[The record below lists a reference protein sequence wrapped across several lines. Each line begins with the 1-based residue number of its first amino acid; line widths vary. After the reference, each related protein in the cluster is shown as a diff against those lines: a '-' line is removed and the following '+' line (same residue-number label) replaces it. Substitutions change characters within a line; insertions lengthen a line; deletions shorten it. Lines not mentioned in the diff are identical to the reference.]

1 MCLTWAAVVDGQSH
15 RRVSAPSRPRGRRCL
30 MVRSSE
36 AVVIKKHGLVWRQ
49 NNRGAGPARIVG
61 LPANMPGAFQL
72 RLDRRQLLAIAA
84 AGLAVFAR
92 SARGADGPLRFGLT
106 PVFLDSDVQLLAA
119 LQRYLENQLLSP
131 VELVKRRTYQ
141 EITLLLLSGQLDAA
155 WICGF
160 PFVQYREQL
169 ALVAVP
175 LYRGQPLYQS
185 YLIANAA
192 NEAKTV
198 EDLRGDVHAFSDPDS
213 NSGFLVTRAL
223 LAEMGQSPERFF
235 RHHFFT
241 YGHRNVVRA
250 VASGLADSGSVDGYV
265 FEVVQDL
272 EPDLLQGAHIVRRS
286 EWLGFPPIACQ
297 RAAQSSPRIET
308 LRAALLTMPDSAPG
322 QAILEILRLDGFTH
336 AEPSLFDGIAAK
348 YEAVRSAA

>member
-1 MCLTWAAVVDGQSH
+1 MLGVRQP
-15 RRVSAPSRPRGRRCL
+15 RV
-30 MVRSSE
+30 
-36 AVVIKKHGLVWRQ
+36 
-49 NNRGAGPARIVG
+49 
-61 LPANMPGAFQL
+61 
-72 RLDRRQLLAIAA
+72 DRRQLLALGV
-84 AGLAVFAR
+84 AGLTGLGRTAR
-92 SARGADGPLRFGLT
+92 AEDEPLRFGLT

-119 LQRYLENQLLSP
+119 LRRYLEDRLERS

-141 EITLLLLSGQLDAA
+141 EITLLLLSGELDAA
-155 WICGF
+155 WICGY

-192 NEAKTV
+192 SDAKTV
-198 EDLRGDVHAFSDPDS
+198 EHLRGDVHAFSDPDS

-241 YGHRNVVRA
+241 YGHRNVIRA

-265 FEVVQDL
+265 FDVVQEI
-272 EPDLLQGAHIVRRS
+272 EPDLLQGARAVRRS
-286 EWLGFPPIACQ
+286 EWLGFPPIACH
-297 RAAQSSPRIET
+297 RTAQSSLRIEM
-308 LRAALLTMPDSAPG
+308 LRAALLAMPDNKPG
-322 QAILEILRLDGFTH
+322 RAVLKILQLDGFTR

>member
-1 MCLTWAAVVDGQSH
+1 L
-15 RRVSAPSRPRGRRCL
+15 
-30 MVRSSE
+30 
-36 AVVIKKHGLVWRQ
+36 
-49 NNRGAGPARIVG
+49 N
-61 LPANMPGAFQL
+61 
-72 RLDRRQLLAIAA
+72 RRQLFAIGA
-84 AGLAVFAR
+84 AGLTAFAR
-92 SARGADGPLRFGLT
+92 STRGADEPLRFGLT

-119 LQRYLENQLLSP
+119 LQRYLEDRLHRP

-160 PFVQYREQL
+160 PFVQYREKL

-192 NEAKTV
+192 NDAKAV
-198 EDLRGDVHAFSDPDS
+198 EDLQGDVHAFSDPDS

-265 FEVVQDL
+265 FDVVQDL
-272 EPDLLQGAHIVRRS
+272 EPDLLQSARVVRRS

-297 RAAQSSPRIET
+297 RAAQSSPHIET
-308 LRAALLTMPDSAPG
+308 LRAALLTMPDSAVG
-322 QAILEILRLDGFTH
+322 QAILEILRLDGFTR

-348 YEAVRSAA
+348 YEAVRSGA

>member
-1 MCLTWAAVVDGQSH
+1 MLGVHQ
-15 RRVSAPSRPRGRRCL
+15 P
-30 MVRSSE
+30 
-36 AVVIKKHGLVWRQ
+36 
-49 NNRGAGPARIVG
+49 
-61 LPANMPGAFQL
+61 
-72 RLDRRQLLAIAA
+72 RLDRRQLLGLLA
-84 AGLAVFAR
+84 AGFTGFAHT
-92 SARGADGPLRFGLT
+92 ARGADEGLRFGLT

-119 LQRYLENQLLSP
+119 LQRYLEDRLHSP

-192 NEAKTV
+192 NDAKTV
-198 EDLRGDVHAFSDPDS
+198 EDLQGDVHAFSDPDS

-241 YGHRNVVRA
+241 YGHRNVIRA
-250 VASGLADSGSVDGYV
+250 VASGLADGGSVDGYV
-265 FEVVQDL
+265 FDVVEDL
-272 EPDLLQGAHIVRRS
+272 EPTLLRGARVVRRS
-286 EWLGFPPIACQ
+286 EWLGFPPIACRQ
-297 RAAQSSPRIET
+297 TAQASPRIET
-308 LRAALLTMPDSAPG
+308 LRSALLAMPDSESSR
-322 QAILEILRLDGFTH
+322 AILGILRLDGFTR

>member
-1 MCLTWAAVVDGQSH
+1 
-15 RRVSAPSRPRGRRCL
+15 
-30 MVRSSE
+30 
-36 AVVIKKHGLVWRQ
+36 
-49 NNRGAGPARIVG
+49 
-61 LPANMPGAFQL
+61 MPGASQPC
-72 RLDRRQLLAIAA
+72 LDRRQLLALAA
-84 AGLAVFAR
+84 AALPGFAR
-92 SARGADGPLRFGLT
+92 TARAGDAPLRFGLT

-119 LQRYLENQLLSP
+119 LQRYLEGRLHRP
-131 VELVKRRTYQ
+131 VDLVKRRTYQ

-192 NEAKTV
+192 KDAHTV
-198 EDLRGDVHAFSDPDS
+198 EDLQGDVHAFSDPDS

-241 YGHRNVVRA
+241 YGHRNVIRA

-265 FEVVQDL
+265 FDVVQDL
-272 EPDLLQGAHIVRRS
+272 EPDLLQGAQVVRRS
-286 EWLGFPPIACQ
+286 ERLGFPPIACH
-297 RAAQSSPRIET
+297 RTAQSSPRIET
-308 LRAALLTMPDSAPG
+308 LRAALLAMPDSEPG
-322 QAILEILRLDGFTH
+322 RAILGILQLDGFTR

-348 YEAVRSAA
+348 HEAVRSAA